1 MPPEASPVDFDAI
14 VSAFTRGDRADAR
27 AMAAA
32 ALENGLD
39 EPLVLYLVAEEAE
52 EQGRDSEAID
62 LLRRATDI
70 APEEPDLWHRMG
82 GVLVRQG
89 QWLAG
94 LAAFRTALKLHPDF
108 VAAMIGAGS
117 VSYRL
122 GGLNAAEGYF
132 RHAAELAPGAAEPL
146 AALAAIAAQRN
157 RPQDA
162 RSLAERALALSPGI
176 VTAELAIG
184 HADLIEGRSGTTCT
198 RMDALLARG
207 NLSTDDRVAGL
218 NLRAQAFDS
227 LDRTAEAFA
236 DYDAR
241 NTILHDVSAPR
252 IAHAGGERRVEQAN
266 RLVRYFS
273 KAAAGAWK
281 SAAGPD
287 EIGGGITGG
296 HVFLVGFPRSGTT
309 LLEKVLSAHPRI
321 VTLEEIDHLG
331 QIGQQWL
338 ADNSAL
344 DHLANL
350 SPSEADAQRREYW
363 RGVRETLEND
373 LSGKLVLDKLPLHTL
388 ALPVIAK
395 LFPDARILFA
405 LRDPRDVVLS
415 CFRRRFL
422 INSAMFEFLRLADA
436 ARYYDRVM
444 ALAHLYRDILPLRLL
459 EVRHEAMV
467 AEFEAV
473 VRGVLAFVGLEWDPV
488 VGRFSENRR
497 ADPRTPSDIQLT
509 RGLNAEGV
517 GQWRRYGAQLAP
529 VLPLLEPWVTRF
541 GYPL

>member
-1 MPPEASPVDFDAI
+1 MKKS
-14 VSAFTRGDRADAR
+14 TT
-27 AMAAA
+27 
-32 ALENGLD
+32 L
-39 EPLVLYLVAEEAE
+39 
-52 EQGRDSEAID
+52 
-62 LLRRATDI
+62 
-70 APEEPDLWHRMG
+70 
-82 GVLVRQG
+82 
-89 QWLAG
+89 
-94 LAAFRTALKLHPDF
+94 
-108 VAAMIGAGS
+108 
-117 VSYRL
+117 
-122 GGLNAAEGYF
+122 
-132 RHAAELAPGAAEPL
+132 
-146 AALAAIAAQRN
+146 
-157 RPQDA
+157 A
-162 RSLAERALALSPGI
+162 RSGSSGWLT
-176 VTAELAIG
+176 TA
-184 HADLIEGRSGTTCT
+184 
-198 RMDALLARG
+198 
-207 NLSTDDRVAGL
+207 
-218 NLRAQAFDS
+218 
-227 LDRTAEAFA
+227 
-236 DYDAR
+236 
-241 NTILHDVSAPR
+241 
-252 IAHAGGERRVEQAN
+252 
-266 RLVRYFS
+266 
-273 KAAAGAWK
+273 
-281 SAAGPD
+281 
-287 EIGGGITGG
+287 
-296 HVFLVGFPRSGTT
+296 
-309 LLEKVLSAHPRI
+309 
-321 VTLEEIDHLG
+321 
-331 QIGQQWL
+331 
-338 ADNSAL
+338 AL

-363 RGVRETLEND
+363 RGVRGTLEND